1 MDNERY
7 ILQKQTSRTTRPRV
21 HEQTT
26 RTTRSSNQQDDQP
39 EQTPEQETP
48 QETPLPP
55 QDEAYQQDEQANQQD
70 DPPQGEANRQDG
82 TQEHP
87 LRATEAH
94 PGADPEAVR
103 LFYEK
108 ARELEKEFMRNLHT
122 NVLWEVVQGTIGKAE
137 QYRQDFGD
145 VISLSN
151 SGCSQQLKTEVP
163 DK

>member
-7 ILQKQTSRTTRPRV
+7 IQRKQNERKPKRAGKQQGGGANESNGDRNI
-21 HEQTT
+21 EQHDKPPQGEAYQQDEQA
-26 RTTRSSNQQDDQP
+26 NQQ
-39 EQTPEQETP
+39 QEP
-48 QETPLPP
+48 GQEPPHDVFLDSAEVWPSPP

-108 ARELEKEFMRNLHT
+108 ARELEK
-122 NVLWEVVQGTIGKAE
+122 
-137 QYRQDFGD
+137 
-145 VISLSN
+145 
-151 SGCSQQLKTEVP
+151 
-163 DK
+163 